1 MFIFWSGSLINF
13 FFYWYCILCVPPKI
27 IDYPQSC
34 KIFLFYFRG
43 PLAQLL
49 CYFINFCMWCEVRV
63 SIPVLYVKKEKGAK
77 KDYSQALKTH
87 EICLDRFC
95 TCLCHVTLSFF
106 PISPFLSGNVH
117 LMPIPQLQLLL
128 LQDHNWRETFLRL
141 SHTLSLSI
149 YLSVIYTLNYPY
161 WI

>member
-1 MFIFWSGSLINF
+1 MSYTYFLQVCGLDFHFLNCFLRAYVYILIRFTYQF
-13 FFYWYCILCVPPKI
+13 FLLLLFLCVLQKI
-27 IDYPQSC
+27 IDYLQSC

-49 CYFINFCMWCEVRV
+49 CYFINFYMWSEVRV
-63 SIPVLYVKKEKGAK
+63 EIHVLYVKKEKGAK

-106 PISPFLSGNVH
+106 PISPFLNGNVH
-117 LMPIPQLQLLL
+117 LMPIPQL
-128 LQDHNWRETFLRL
+128 
-141 SHTLSLSI
+141 
-149 YLSVIYTLNYPY
+149 
-161 WI
+161 